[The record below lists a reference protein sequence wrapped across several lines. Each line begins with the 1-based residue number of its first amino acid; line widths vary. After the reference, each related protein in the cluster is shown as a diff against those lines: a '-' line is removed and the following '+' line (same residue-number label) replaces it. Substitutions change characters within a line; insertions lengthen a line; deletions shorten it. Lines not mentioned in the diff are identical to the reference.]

1 MEIRVATV
9 QEPHHL
15 TITVSHYPPG
25 ASKWNPIEH
34 RLFSEISKNWAGRP
48 LENLD
53 TIKNYISTTATTTG
67 LSVKAYIDSK
77 DYAKGIKI
85 TDRQMTRLNIQLH
98 HILPKWNYTIL
109 PS

>member
-1 MEIRVATV
+1 M
-9 QEPHHL
+9 
-15 TITVSHYPPG
+15 SHYPPG